1 MKKSYCYTIGN
12 YRRIITF
19 EDNDEFYKYSN
30 NIWSVIY
37 EVEKSNIYKSLPESF
52 KDVMKEFLFDILS
65 VLKISTY
72 LTDKEICDI
81 KDKHTSI
88 YNIGIIIDRMI
99 ELLQT
104 SKYIDYINGRYIFKK
119 ENEELHYNNSDT
131 LENEILKIYKPK
143 EFGISN
149 KNRYRIEELST
160 SEIGDLFSI
169 ITWYRT
175 ELDAVLIFR
184 QELTYENI
192 NNISYHI
199 VILASH
205 NLCSTAFINVRGF
218 SWNHECRGR
227 YDEMKQY
234 LLDRKI
240 VYKEYKLQKD
250 EIVKEIFENNQHRY
264 MKDLN
269 ELM

>member
-1 MKKSYCYTIGN
+1 ME
-12 YRRIITF
+12 R
-19 EDNDEFYKYSN
+19 
-30 NIWSVIY
+30 
-37 EVEKSNIYKSLPESF
+37 SNIYKSLPESF
-52 KDVMKEFLFDILS
+52 KDVTKEFLFDILS

-72 LTDKEICDI
+72 LTDKEIYDI
-81 KDKHTSI
+81 KDKHAFIS
-88 YNIGIIIDRMI
+88 NISIIIDRMI
-99 ELLQT
+99 EFLQT
-104 SKYIDYINGRYIFKK
+104 SKYINYINGRYIFKK
-119 ENEELHYNNSDT
+119 NNEELPYNNSDT

-143 EFGISN
+143 EFGITN

-175 ELDAVLIFR
+175 ELDAVLIFK

-199 VILASH
+199 VILVSH
-205 NLCSTAFINVRGF
+205 NLCPTAFVNVSGF
-218 SWNHECRGR
+218 SWNHECAVR
-227 YDEMKQY
+227 YDKMKQY

-240 VYKEYKLQKD
+240 VYKEYELQKD
-250 EIVKEIFENNQHRY
+250 ETVKERFENNQHRY